1 MKHKSKKNK
10 SISTSSIIPKF
21 SNDLITRT
29 HIFYLII
36 LSLLFKIMTI
46 GSTIFIFNS
55 YIDYFD
61 IRRYV
66 LKSVLLSN
74 GQLPY
79 FSFPY
84 EYPILSVIPNILAV
98 IPSVI
103 FSNFILT
110 FSMYQML
117 MIIFDVMTTI
127 CIYYIALKVYK
138 KEKIAFISGII
149 YTLSL
154 CVAYTCLTRFDSF
167 PVFLMLFSIF
177 LILYKDELSMSVNNG
192 YFINAIGFFVK
203 IFPIVA
209 LPFLI
214 LYESKFTDGI
224 LKDRLK
230 LNIIIYTVLSLLL
243 FIPFIILTGLD
254 KTIKPYL
261 FATGSSSISVY
272 GNTLT
277 YNIYSWLHDVF
288 KLSIDSNSVSL
299 VMTIIMG
306 IIIISLLGIAFKM
319 KKISELNL
327 IQFICVSLIAVIIF
341 SRFHSPQYFMWITP
355 FFAILV
361 ADDIYKILVFFIVQ
375 FFAFIEFP
383 IIFGKYYTNIS
394 YVSSIGSYEW
404 YITLLFFTI
413 EYIFIF
419 ILLKM
424 ILSETIK
431 YNINQYVQGE
441 F

>member
-1 MKHKSKKNK
+1 M
-10 SISTSSIIPKF
+10 PKF
-21 SNDLITRT
+21 SNDLITRK

-36 LSLLFKIMTI
+36 LSLSFKILTI
-46 GSTIFIFNS
+46 LSTIFVFNS

-61 IRRYV
+61 VRRYV
-66 LKSVLLSN
+66 LKSILLLN

-79 FSFPY
+79 FSFSY
-84 EYPILSVIPNILAV
+84 EYPILSVMPNIVAA
-98 IPSVI
+98 IPSII

-110 FSMYQML
+110 FSMYQMIMVL
-117 MIIFDVMTTI
+117 FDIMTAI
-127 CIYYIALKVYK
+127 CIYYISLKIYK

-154 CVAYTCLTRFDSF
+154 CAAYTCLTRFDSF

-192 YFINAIGFFVK
+192 YFINAMGFFVK

-214 LYESKFTDGI
+214 LYESKFAEDI
-224 LKDRLK
+224 LKNRLK

-254 KTIKPYL
+254 KSIKPYL

-277 YNIYSWLHDVF
+277 FNIYSWLHDVV
-288 KLSIDSNSVSL
+288 KLPVDANSISL

-306 IIIISLLGIAFKM
+306 IIIVGLLIVAFKM
-319 KKISELNL
+319 KKMSELNL
-327 IQFICVSLIAVIIF
+327 IQFICVSLVAVIVF

-383 IIFGKYYTNIS
+383 IIFGNYYTNVS
-394 YVSSIGSYEW
+394 YVSDVGSYNW

-424 ILSETIK
+424 ILLETIK
-431 YNINQYVQGE
+431 YNINQYITGE
-441 F
+441 T

>member
-1 MKHKSKKNK
+1 MKHKNKK
-10 SISTSSIIPKF
+10 IPEIPKF

-36 LSLLFKIMTI
+36 LSLSFKIITI
-46 GSTIFIFNS
+46 ISTMFIFNS

-66 LKSVLLSN
+66 LKSILLSN

-84 EYPILSVIPNILAV
+84 EYPILSVMPNILAS

-103 FSNFILT
+103 FSNFMLT
-110 FSMYQML
+110 FSVYQMI
-117 MIIFDVMTTI
+117 MIICDILTAI
-127 CIYYIALKVYK
+127 CIYYIALKIYK
-138 KEKIAFISGII
+138 SQKTAFTSGII

-154 CVAYTCLTRFDSF
+154 CAAYTSLTRFDSF

-177 LILYKDELSMSVNNG
+177 LILYKDELSISVNNG
-192 YFINAIGFFVK
+192 YFINAMGFFVK
-203 IFPIVA
+203 IFPVVA

-214 LYESKFTDGI
+214 LYESKFSSGI
-224 LKDRLK
+224 LKDRIK
-230 LNIIIYTVLSLLL
+230 LNIIIYTILSLLL

-254 KTIKPYL
+254 KAIKPYL
-261 FATGSSSISVY
+261 FATGSNTMSVY

-277 YNIYSWLHDVF
+277 YNIYSWLHDIF
-288 KLSIDSNSVSL
+288 KLSIDTNSISL

-306 IIIISLLGIAFKM
+306 IIIIGLLIVAFKM

-327 IQFICVSLIAVIIF
+327 IQFICVSLISVIIF
-341 SRFHSPQYFMWITP
+341 SRFHSPQYFMWVAP

-361 ADDIYKILVFFIVQ
+361 ADDIYKIVVFFIVQ
-375 FFAFIEFP
+375 FFAFVEFP
-383 IIFGKYYTNIS
+383 LMFGKFYTNAN
-394 YVSSIGSYEW
+394 YVGSIGSYNW
-404 YITLLFFTI
+404 YIALLFFTI

-419 ILLKM
+419 LLLKM
-424 ILSETIK
+424 ILLETIK
-431 YNINQYVQGE
+431 YNIDQYNTGE
-441 F
+441 M